1 MPTCCGELALRVL
14 IGVGLTLAV
23 FYRTGYRGLGAEA
36 GWGQGLKPEEGGQRE
51 V

>member
-1 MPTCCGELALRVL
+1 MPTCCRELALRVPIGL
-14 IGVGLTLAV
+14 ILAG
-23 FYRTGYRGLGAEA
+23 FYGTEYRGLGAEA